1 MARVAYPRVSSSPW
15 TDLDRPPLRA
25 EELRRGL
32 AGSRW
37 SDVQVVASTGSTNAD
52 VAAAARAGAGEG
64 LVLVTEWQRAG
75 RGRLGRSWSA
85 PPRSG
90 LTFSVL
96 LRPAVP
102 PSRLGWI
109 PLLAGVAV
117 ASALGRVADV
127 DLRLK
132 WPNDVLAGEH
142 KLAGIL
148 AERVEE
154 AVVLGVGINV
164 TLRRDELPTA
174 GATSLALEG
183 AVALDR
189 DTLLRAVLRELDTRY
204 ADFVGTGGDP
214 DAAGLRD
221 AYRRNSA
228 TLGRDVRV
236 QLPGEV
242 TLTGRAGDVDAEG
255 RLVLTGP
262 HGLTAVAAGDVVHV
276 RRA

>member
-1 MARVAYPRVSSSPW
+1 VARVAYPRVSSSPW